1 MKMRSLL
8 TVVLLVSAAT
18 AAEAR
23 SGTPAQQAACR
34 PDVRR
39 FCYRLPPD
47 APNSVFFSCLQDHR
61 SRLAR
66 KCRAVL
72 ERNRN

>member
-8 TVVLLVSAAT
+8 TIILLVSAAT

-23 SGTPAQQAACR
+23 SGTPEQQAACR

-47 APNSVFFSCLQDHR
+47 AADAVFFSCLQAHR
-61 SRLAR
+61 PRLAR
-66 KCRAVL
+66 KCRAAL